1 MNRKTFFS
9 GVATG
14 VAASVMSFAILNTA
28 AVGISA
34 KTKQDFSVEDKINYI
49 SQLLNSHYVEDVDND
64 ALMDGIFYGMVDS
77 IGDPYTTYLSAEQV
91 KNFMESTEGSFYGIG
106 VNVITNKENGS
117 LMVIS
122 PIAGTPAEKAG
133 ILPGDIIKKVNETP
147 ISGMDSTEAIAMIKG
162 ANGTEV
168 KITVYRESEDREIEF
183 NIVRNVIDVPSVAGE
198 MLEDNIAYIRLS
210 GFKNNT
216 YEQFVKAYDE
226 LMGKGAKGLIIDVRD
241 NPGGVLNV
249 VEKIADKLVPEGTLV
264 YTIDK
269 EGKRVD
275 YTSDEE
281 CVKVPLSILVNGNS
295 ASASEIL
302 AGAVQDTGTGTLV
315 GTQTFG
321 KGLVQNLY
329 SVPDGSAVKVTI
341 QKYYTPRG
349 VCIQGEGIAPDYVV
363 ELPEELKKALV
374 ITHDQDTQLKKA
386 IEVVKGEK

>member
-28 AVGISA
+28 AVVISA

-64 ALMDGIFYGMVDS
+64 ALKDGIFYGMVDS

-91 KNFMESTEGSFYGIG
+91 KSFMEITEGSFYGIG
-106 VNVITNKENGS
+106 VNVITNKEDGS

-122 PIAGTPAEKAG
+122 PIPGTPAETAG
-133 ILPGDIIKKVNETP
+133 ILPGDVIKKVNEKP

-162 ANGTEV
+162 AKGTEV
-168 KITVYRESEDREIEF
+168 KITVYRESENKDVEF

-198 MLEDNIAYIRLS
+198 MLENDIAYIRLS

-241 NPGGVLNV
+241 NPGGVLSV
-249 VEKIADKLVPEGTLV
+249 VEKIADKIVPEGTLV

-275 YTSDEE
+275 YTSDAESI
-281 CVKVPLSILVNGNS
+281 KVPLCILVNGNS

-329 SVPDGSAVKVTI
+329 SIPDGSAVKVTI

-374 ITHDQDTQLKKA
+374 ITHDEDTQLKKA
-386 IEVVKGEK
+386 IEVVKGEE

>member
-1 MNRKTFFS
+1 MNRKTFLS

-49 SQLLNSHYVEDVDND
+49 SQLLNSHYVENVDND

-122 PIAGTPAEKAG
+122 PIAGTPAETAG
-133 ILPGDIIKKVNETP
+133 ILPGDIIRKVNETP
-147 ISGMDSTEAIAMIKG
+147 ITGMDSTEAIAMIKG

-168 KITVYRESEDREIEF
+168 KITVYRKSEDREIEF

-216 YEQFVKAYDE
+216 YEQFTKAYDE
-226 LMGKGAKGLIIDVRD
+226 LMSKGAKGLIIDVRD
-241 NPGGVLNV
+241 NPGGVLSV

-349 VCIQGEGIAPDYVV
+349 VCIQGEGIAPDYVI
-363 ELPEELKKALV
+363 ELPEELKNALV
-374 ITHDQDTQLKKA
+374 ITHDKDTQLQKA
-386 IEVVKGEK
+386 IEVIQSEK